1 MPIFYFLDRTRMET
15 DADPKS
21 GPVLQMR
28 IHINDSNK
36 DNYEQTRWE
45 LTKKSIEASC
55 IVGILA

>member
-1 MPIFYFLDRTRMET
+1 MEA